1 MHVCLSVSAKG
12 EVAQRLLWC
21 ARRSPRAALRV
32 LALGLLRLSLFQH
45 KTHTC
50 RLPRCHRVEF
60 PWDRCATMRAKLRIR
75 ALRGPVRPTKKHC
88 PLTYAQDFETVT
100 FSNRPTSARKPP
112 GAGGGAPRGC
122 GSAATSSGIAAAKLE
137 NETEELKRKQI
148 TSSMDCSCFLQH
160 DIVQLSYIIA
170 RSRSRGTRRS
180 RHLAFSHRPLTLAA
194 LASLSPVFCSRSLS
208 RDAANYLLGLVSL
221 EQTKRSPRI

>member
-1 MHVCLSVSAKG
+1 M
-12 EVAQRLLWC
+12 
-21 ARRSPRAALRV
+21 
-32 LALGLLRLSLFQH
+32 
-45 KTHTC
+45 
-50 RLPRCHRVEF
+50 
-60 PWDRCATMRAKLRIR
+60 
-75 ALRGPVRPTKKHC
+75 
-88 PLTYAQDFETVT
+88 T

-112 GAGGGAPRGC
+112 GAGGGAPRAC

-170 RSRSRGTRRS
+170 RSRSLGTRRS

-194 LASLSPVFCSRSLS
+194 LASLSLLSSARVRCRVMPPTVRSDWCHLS
-208 RDAANYLLGLVSL
+208 RPDGLQGSEAGHLPGTYRQGADAEAAGSATSDGREDHQRVRVG
-221 EQTKRSPRI
+221 QGHP